1 LRQEGGASPPKTTG
15 KPEFQLNCKPLRA
28 DAFRMPMAAST
39 PTVVIRPQTGWIPL
53 GLPELWRYRE
63 LVGFLALR
71 DVRLRYKQS
80 LLGSAWAVL
89 QPLLTLAVFT
99 GLFGALLGPDRLPRA
114 PGISYAVSTFC
125 ALVPW
130 QLFARAVS
138 AGSDSLVVNQALV
151 TKVYFPR
158 LAVPLAPV
166 LAALVDFA
174 LAFGVLLAM
183 LAWAGITPGA
193 AALAL
198 PLLVL
203 LTVAAALGVSLW
215 LAAVNALYR
224 DVRVALPF
232 LVQIWMLVTPVVYT
246 APHVLAG
253 RPHWVALAY
262 AANPMVGVVEG
273 FRWALLGSAAP
284 PTALLAGSALTTSLL
299 LASGLVVFRRLERL
313 FADQV

>member
-1 LRQEGGASPPKTTG
+1 MPK
-15 KPEFQLNCKPLRA
+15 
-28 DAFRMPMAAST
+28 AASASA
-39 PTVVIRPQTGWIPL
+39 VVIRPQTGWIPI
-53 GLPELWRYRE
+53 GLSELWRYRE

-71 DVRLRYKQS
+71 DIRVRYKQS
-80 LLGSAWAVL
+80 ALGASWAVL

-114 PGISYAVSTFC
+114 PGVSYALSTFC

-138 AGSDSLVVNQALV
+138 AGSDSVVVNQALV

-183 LAWAGITPGA
+183 LAWAGLAPGA
-193 AALAL
+193 AAIAL

-203 LTVAAALGVSLW
+203 LTVAAALGVALW
-215 LAAVNALYR
+215 LSAVNALYR
-224 DVRVALPF
+224 DVRLALPF
-232 LVQIWMLVTPVVYT
+232 LVQLWMLVTPVVYT
-246 APHVLAG
+246 AQSVLNG
-253 RPHWVALAY
+253 TPDWLVLAY
-262 AANPMVGVVEG
+262 ALNPMVGVVEG
-273 FRWALLGSAAP
+273 FRWALLGGGQP
-284 PTALLAGSALTTSLL
+284 PTLLLAASALTTTLV
-299 LASGLVVFRRLERL
+299 LASGLIVFRRLERH
-313 FADQV
+313 FADKV

>member
-1 LRQEGGASPPKTTG
+1 LRQETGGSAQETTG
-15 KPEFQLNCKPLRA
+15 NPGFRLNCKPPWA

-39 PTVVIRPQTGWIPL
+39 PRLVIRPQTGWIPL

-71 DVRLRYKQS
+71 DVRVRYKQS
-80 LLGSAWAVL
+80 ALGVAWAVL

-114 PGISYAVSTFC
+114 PGVSYAVSTFC

-130 QLFARAVS
+130 QLFARAVT
-138 AGSDSLVVNQALV
+138 AGSDSVVVNQALV

-158 LAVPLAPV
+158 LAAPIAPV

-183 LAWAGITPGA
+183 LAWAGIAPGA

-203 LTVAAALGVSLW
+203 LTVAAALGVALW
-215 LAAVNALYR
+215 LSAVNALYR
-224 DVRVALPF
+224 DVRLALPF
-232 LVQIWMLVTPVVYT
+232 VVQLWMLVTPVVYT
-246 APHVLAG
+246 AESVLGG
-253 RPHWVALAY
+253 RPHWVTIAY
-262 AANPMVGVVEG
+262 ALNPMVGVVEG
-273 FRWALLGSAAP
+273 FRWALLGGAHP
-284 PTALLAGSALTTSLL
+284 PALLLAGSVVTSALA
-299 LASGLVVFRRLERL
+299 LASGLVVFRRLERR
-313 FADQV
+313 FADRV

>member
-1 LRQEGGASPPKTTG
+1 
-15 KPEFQLNCKPLRA
+15 
-28 DAFRMPMAAST
+28 MPMAPST
-39 PTVVIRPQTGWIPL
+39 PSLVIRPQSGWIPL

-71 DVRLRYKQS
+71 DVRVRYKQS
-80 LLGSAWAVL
+80 ALGVAWAVL

-138 AGSDSLVVNQALV
+138 AGSDSVVVNQALV

-166 LAALVDFA
+166 LAALVDFG

-183 LAWAGITPGA
+183 LAWAGIVPGV

-203 LTVAAALGVSLW
+203 ITVAAALGVSLW

-224 DVRVALPF
+224 DVRLALPF
-232 LVQIWMLVTPVVYT
+232 LVQLWMLVTPVVYT
-246 APHVLAG
+246 APSVLDG

-262 AANPMVGVVEG
+262 ALNPMVGVVEG
-273 FRWALLGSAAP
+273 FRWALLGNAQLGVNP
-284 PTALLAGSALTTSLL
+284 PPLLLLAGSALTTTLL
-299 LASGLVVFRRLERL
+299 LASGLVVFRRLERV

>member
-1 LRQEGGASPPKTTG
+1 MRQKPRESPG
-15 KPEFQLNCKPLRA
+15 FRLNCKPPRA
-28 DAFRMPMAAST
+28 DAFRMPMAPSV
-39 PTVVIRPQTGWIPL
+39 PTLVIRPQTGWVPL

-71 DVRLRYKQS
+71 DVRVRYKQS
-80 LLGSAWAVL
+80 ALGAAWAVL

-114 PGISYAVSTFC
+114 PGVPYAVSTFC

-130 QLFARAVS
+130 QLFARAVT
-138 AGSDSLVVNQALV
+138 AGSDSVVVNQALV

-174 LAFGVLLAM
+174 LAFGLLLAM
-183 LAWAGITPGA
+183 LAWAGIAPGA
-193 AALAL
+193 AVFAL

-203 LTVAAALGVSLW
+203 LTVASALGVALW
-215 LAAVNALYR
+215 LAAINALYR
-224 DVRVALPF
+224 DVRLALPF
-232 LVQIWMLVTPVVYT
+232 LVQLWMLVTPVVYT
-246 APHVLAG
+246 ASNVLGG
-253 RPHWVALAY
+253 RPHWLTLAY
-262 AANPMVGVVEG
+262 ALNPMVGVVEG
-273 FRWALLGSAAP
+273 FRWALLGSAQFGRTQP
-284 PTALLAGSALTTSLL
+284 PTLLLAGSVLTTTLV
-299 LASGLVVFRRLERL
+299 LASGLVVFRRLERR

>member
-1 LRQEGGASPPKTTG
+1 
-15 KPEFQLNCKPLRA
+15 
-28 DAFRMPMAAST
+28 MPMAAST
-39 PTVVIRPQTGWIPL
+39 PPVVIRPQTGWIPL

-63 LVGFLALR
+63 LVGFLAWR
-71 DVRLRYKQS
+71 DVRVRYKQS
-80 LLGSAWAVL
+80 ALGGAWALL

-114 PGISYAVSTFC
+114 PGVSYAVSTFC

-158 LAVPLAPV
+158 LAVPIAPV

-174 LAFGVLLAM
+174 LAFALLIGM
-183 LAWAGITPGA
+183 LAWAGIAPGA

-203 LTVAAALGVSLW
+203 LTVAAALGFSLW
-215 LAAVNALYR
+215 LGAVNALYR
-224 DVRVALPF
+224 DVRLALPF
-232 LVQIWMLVTPVVYT
+232 LVQLWMLVTPVVYA
-246 APHVLAG
+246 APHVLDG
-253 RPHWVALAY
+253 RPHWVTLVYAL
-262 AANPMVGVVEG
+262 NPMAGVVEG
-273 FRWALLGSAAP
+273 FRWALLGGAEP
-284 PTALLAGSALTTSLL
+284 PTLLLASAALTTLL
-299 LASGLVVFRRLERL
+299 VLASGLVVFRRLERR